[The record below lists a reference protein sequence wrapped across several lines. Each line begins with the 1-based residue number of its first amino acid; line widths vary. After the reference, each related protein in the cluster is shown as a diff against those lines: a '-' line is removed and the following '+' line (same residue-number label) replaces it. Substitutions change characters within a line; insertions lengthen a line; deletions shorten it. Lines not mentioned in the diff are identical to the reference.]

1 MKTMQKR
8 NRKILYWCGP
18 ALLLTSVFQAHS
30 FELRLPIACEVG
42 DSSCFVQNYVDH
54 DPSPSARDYTCG
66 SETQDGHDG
75 TDFRLPSMV
84 EQRIGVA
91 VLAAAEG
98 QVLRTRDGMPD
109 VSVRAIGAEQ
119 VRGRECGNGVIIAH
133 ADGFMSEYCH
143 LAQGSLRVRPG
154 DVVKAGQPLG
164 KVGLSGNTEF
174 AHLHFTL
181 RENGNVIDPFAY
193 GAPSG
198 GCGGGRSLW
207 SPSAV
212 ASLGYRSI
220 AILNMGFGG
229 HPVTA
234 QDIENGSVGPWPK
247 EDSESLVAYVRVI
260 SLRRGDVQLLS
271 VTGPKDKPFASY
283 AVGPL
288 DRDMAQYTL
297 MAGRKRPNGA
307 WERGVYRATYQV
319 KRHGELLIERTF
331 ELQL

>member
-1 MKTMQKR
+1 M
-8 NRKILYWCGP
+8 
-18 ALLLTSVFQAHS
+18 
-30 FELRLPIACEVG
+30 
-42 DSSCFVQNYVDH
+42 
-54 DPSPSARDYTCG
+54 G
-66 SETQDGHDG
+66 S
-75 TDFRLPSMV
+75 L
-84 EQRIGVA
+84 
-91 VLAAAEG
+91 
-98 QVLRTRDGMPD
+98 
-109 VSVRAIGAEQ
+109 
-119 VRGRECGNGVIIAH
+119 
-133 ADGFMSEYCH
+133 SEYRH

-181 RENGNVIDPFAY
+181 RENGNVIDPFAD

-220 AILNMGFGG
+220 AILNTGFGG
-229 HPVTA
+229 HPITA
-234 QDIENGSVGPWPK
+234 QDIENGSVGPRHK
-247 EDSESLVAYVRVI
+247 EGSESLVAYVRVI

-271 VTGPKDKPFASY
+271 VTGPNNKPFASY

-307 WERGVYRATYQV
+307 PERGVYRATYQV
-319 KRHGELLIERTF
+319 KRHSELLIERTF